1 MFCTTNDEKKLYY
14 EVKGNYN
21 AKETLVFLNGLS
33 QSTIAWSFIIPY
45 FEKDY
50 KIVLLDFIFQGQ
62 SDKTG
67 EVRDFDRHASDL
79 LNLMDLLG
87 LNKPILVGLSYGSLV
102 AQHYAVN
109 FPERLNKLILI
120 SSFANKTPFYKAI
133 ELSWENALKIGGYK
147 HLLDVMLPYVLS
159 DQYFENPL
167 IPIEILKNAKTE
179 LIDPIA
185 LSKLMAATAQRN
197 DYRQELQ
204 RINTSTLVIHGELD
218 LLFPIYMGKEIANN
232 VKNAKFVVIHDAG
245 HTLNLEA
252 TETVSKHILQFIV

>member
-33 QSTIAWSFIIPY
+33 QSTIAWSFITPY
-45 FEKDY
+45 FEKNY

-67 EVRDFDRHASDL
+67 EVRDFDQHASDL
-79 LNLMDLLG
+79 LNLLDLLG

>member
-1 MFCTTNDEKKLYY
+1 MFCSTYDEKKIFY
-14 EVKGNYN
+14 EVKGNFE

-33 QSTIAWSFIIPY
+33 QSTIAWSFITPY

-62 SDKTG
+62 SDKNG
-67 EVRDFDRHASDL
+67 EVRDFDQHASDL
-79 LNLMDLLG
+79 LGLMDLIG
-87 LNKPILVGLSYGSLV
+87 INEPIVIGLSYGSLV

-109 FPERLNKLILI
+109 FPDRLKKLILI
-120 SSFANKTPFYKAI
+120 SSFAHKTPFYKAI
-133 ELSWENALKIGGYK
+133 ELSWENALKLGGYT

-159 DQYFENPL
+159 DNYFENPL

-179 LIDPIA
+179 LVDPIA
-185 LSKLMAATAQRN
+185 LSKLMAATAQRK

-204 RINTSTLVIHGELD
+204 RVNAPTMIIHGELD

-232 VKNAKFVVIHDAG
+232 IKNAKFVVIHDAG
-245 HTLNLEA
+245 HTLNIEA

>member
-21 AKETLVFLNGLS
+21 SKETLVFLNGLS
-33 QSTIAWSFIIPY
+33 QSTIAWSFITPY
-45 FEKDY
+45 FEKNY

-67 EVRDFDRHASDL
+67 EVRDFDQHASDL

>member
-67 EVRDFDRHASDL
+67 EVRDFDQHASDL

>member
-33 QSTIAWSFIIPY
+33 QSTIAWSFITPY

-67 EVRDFDRHASDL
+67 EVRDFDQHASDL

>member
-21 AKETLVFLNGLS
+21 ATETLVFLNGLS
-33 QSTIAWSFIIPY
+33 QSTIAWSFITPY

-67 EVRDFDRHASDL
+67 EVRDFDQHANDL

-159 DQYFENPL
+159 DHYFENPL

>member
-67 EVRDFDRHASDL
+67 EIRDFDQHANDL

-159 DQYFENPL
+159 DHYFENPL

>member
-67 EVRDFDRHASDL
+67 EVRDFDQHASDL

-159 DQYFENPL
+159 DHYFENPL